1 MNKNSSEHWDKI
13 YALKT
18 PEEMSWTQ
26 AVPKTSLDFI
36 HSYDL
41 SKNAKIID
49 VGGGNSKLVDFL
61 LGEGFEN
68 ITVLDISGEALEKT
82 KKRLGKKAEKV
93 NWIVNDI
100 TEFEPATEFDVWHDR
115 AAFHF
120 LTAPGQVAKY
130 METARR
136 SVKGYLTI
144 GTFSDNGPEK
154 CSGLTIKQYS
164 EQQLTAEFQNG
175 FEKINC
181 ITEDH
186 VTPFGTR
193 QNFLFCS
200 FKRQSD

>member
-68 ITVLDISGEALEKT
+68 ITVLDISGEALEKA